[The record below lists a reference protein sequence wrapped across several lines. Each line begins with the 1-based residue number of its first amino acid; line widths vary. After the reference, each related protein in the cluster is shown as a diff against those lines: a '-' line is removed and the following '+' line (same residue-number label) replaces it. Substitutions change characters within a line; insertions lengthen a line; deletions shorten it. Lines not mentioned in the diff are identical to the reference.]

1 MGGISIMGGIPVFP
15 PEGLGSGKTVLPTL
29 FSDIDSDSAVRIDR
43 FNSFQG
49 ELMVTEK
56 ELAKLSYAEAPE
68 IHTKEVPGPKS
79 LQYLDKS
86 FSFESMARGGGRFPL
101 VFAAGKGATVK
112 DPDGNVY
119 IDITAGVAVN
129 AVGRCHPRVVDAMK
143 SQIGELMHA
152 SDISNVR
159 RAELAEKV
167 ASIMPGQL
175 KNNVITYFTQGGSGA
190 VETAIKFVR
199 KITGRTQIAAFHGA
213 YHGVWMG
220 GNSLTT
226 GDQYRKGFGPFIPG
240 VIHLPY
246 PYCYR
251 CCFGLKYPSCKLQ
264 CAHYVD
270 YVLNT
275 PYTGADDVGAL
286 IIEAQQGEG
295 GYVPPPPEYF
305 TIVKKACEKHGA
317 LYISDEV
324 QAGAGRTG
332 KMWCIEHTDVEPD
345 MITWGK
351 GMGGDVPMAGLSV
364 RKDLAQKIDDHSQ
377 PNTFAGNAMLSVA
390 CMTNIDI
397 LTEDDRALIKRA
409 GTLGDFI
416 QRRIKQGAKNI
427 EIIGDVR
434 GRGLMIGI
442 EMVKNRQTREPLAP
456 DDVGKII
463 MGMLARGLVMVP
475 CGRFG
480 NVFRFMPPL
489 VLTKAHATKAV
500 DILLETAAEI

>member
-1 MGGISIMGGIPVFP
+1 MS
-15 PEGLGSGKTVLPTL
+15 
-29 FSDIDSDSAVRIDR
+29 
-43 FNSFQG
+43 
-49 ELMVTEK
+49 EK
-56 ELAKLSYAEAPE
+56 ELAQLSYDGAPN
-68 IHTKEVPGPKS
+68 IISGGIPGPKAQAY
-79 LQYLDKS
+79 LQGS
-86 FSFESMARGGGRFPL
+86 FDNESMARGGGKFPF
-101 VFAAGKGATVK
+101 VFAEGRGATVK
-112 DPDGNVY
+112 DPDGNVF

-129 AVGRCHPRVVDAMK
+129 SVGRCHPRVIAAM
-143 SQIGELMHA
+143 QAQMGTLMHA

-159 RAELAEKV
+159 RTELAQKV
-167 ASIMPGQL
+167 AGVMPAGL
-175 KNNVITYFTQGGSGA
+175 RNNCITYFTQGGSGA

-213 YHGVWMG
+213 YHGVWCG
-220 GNSLTT
+220 CNSLTT
-226 GDQYRKGFGPFIPG
+226 GDQYRKGYGPFIPG

-251 CCFGLKYPSCKLQ
+251 CCFGLTYPSCELR
-264 CAHYVD
+264 CAQYVD

-295 GYVPPPPEYF
+295 GYVAPPPEYF
-305 TIVKKACEKHGA
+305 SIVKKACEKHGA

-332 KMWCIEHTDVEPD
+332 KMWCIEHTEVEPD

-351 GMGGDVPMAGLSV
+351 GMGGDMPVAGLTM
-364 RKDLAQKIDDHSQ
+364 RKDLAEKIADHSQ
-377 PNTFAGNAMLSVA
+377 PNTFAGNAVTSVA

-397 LTEDDRALIKRA
+397 LTENDYALIKRA
-409 GTLGDFI
+409 AVLGEE
-416 QRRIKQGAKNI
+416 IKNQIREGAGDTRV
-427 EIIGDVR
+427 IGDVR

-442 EMVKNRQTREPLAP
+442 EMVEDKETRQPLSG
-456 DDVGKII
+456 DGVGQII
-463 MGMLARGLVMVP
+463 MGMLNRGLIMVP

-489 VLTKAHATKAV
+489 ILTREHAVKAA
-500 DILLETAAEI
+500 DILLETARAL

>member
-1 MGGISIMGGIPVFP
+1 
-15 PEGLGSGKTVLPTL
+15 
-29 FSDIDSDSAVRIDR
+29 
-43 FNSFQG
+43 
-49 ELMVTEK
+49 
-56 ELAKLSYAEAPE
+56 
-68 IHTKEVPGPKS
+68 
-79 LQYLDKS
+79 
-86 FSFESMARGGGRFPL
+86 MARGGGAFPF
-101 VFAAGKGATVK
+101 VFSEGKGATVK
-112 DPDGNVY
+112 DPDGNLM

-129 AVGRCHPRVVDAMK
+129 AVGRCHPRVIKAMQ
-143 SQIGELMHA
+143 SQMGTLMHA
-152 SDISNVR
+152 SDISNVKR
-159 RAELAEKV
+159 TELAEKV
-167 ASIMPGQL
+167 SEIMPKGL
-175 KNNVITYFTQGGSGA
+175 RNNCITYFAQAGSGA

-226 GDQYRKGFGPFIPG
+226 GDQYRKGFGQFLPG

-251 CCFGLKYPSCKLQ
+251 CCFGLKYPTCDLQ
-264 CAHYVD
+264 CAKYVD

-286 IIEAQQGEG
+286 IIEAEQGEG
-295 GYVPPPPEYF
+295 GYFPAPPGYLE
-305 TIVKKACEKHGA
+305 IVKKACEKHGA

-332 KMWCIEHTDVEPD
+332 KMWCIEHHDVEPD

-351 GMGGDVPMAGLSV
+351 GMGGDVPMAGLSI
-364 RKDLAQKIDDHSQ
+364 RKDLAEKIDECSQ
-377 PNTFAGNAMLSVA
+377 PNTFAGNAMASAA
-390 CMTNIDI
+390 CMANIEIISENDF
-397 LTEDDRALIKRA
+397 ALVKRA
-409 GTLGDFI
+409 AQLGEE
-416 QRRIKQGAKNI
+416 IKSMIKAGA
-427 EIIGDVR
+427 EDLRIIGDVR

-442 EMVKNRQTREPLAP
+442 EVVEDKESRKPLNG

-463 MGMLARGLVMVP
+463 GGMLNRGMLMVP

-489 VLTKAHATKAV
+489 VLTKEHAEKAV
-500 DILLETAAEI
+500 EILLEAAKEVA